1 MNNTKILMSV
11 TAVTLGSF
19 GFLSSFFS
27 VDLLTHTK
35 IGPSQAADMFI
46 QMMSA
51 LYMGFA
57 IMNWMQREAIIGGIY
72 ARPLAMGNFFHFV
85 IGTFALGKV
94 LADKPHL
101 PGMWILTG
109 IYFLFAVAFAL
120 VLFTHPKDKEK
131 AEG

>member
-1 MNNTKILMSV
+1 MSV

-27 VDLLTHTK
+27 IDLLTHTK
-35 IGPSQAADMFI
+35 IGATQSADMFI

-51 LYMGFA
+51 LFMGFA
-57 IMNWMQREAIIGGIY
+57 IMNWMQRGAIIGGIY

-101 PGMWILTG
+101 PGMWIMTG
-109 IYFLFAVAFAL
+109 IYFLFAAAFAI
-120 VLFTHPKDKEK
+120 VLFTHPKPAPESQ
-131 AEG
+131 G